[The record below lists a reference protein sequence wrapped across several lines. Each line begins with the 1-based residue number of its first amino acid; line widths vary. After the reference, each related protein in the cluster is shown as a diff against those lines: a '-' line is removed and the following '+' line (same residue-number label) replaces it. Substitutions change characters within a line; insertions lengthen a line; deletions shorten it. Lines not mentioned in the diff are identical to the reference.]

1 MMRRH
6 RLFSFIHGTYHQPW
20 YTSYERKRRNTMWHK
35 TTTHKQLD
43 INGMTYNVTQIEAS
57 ESFTVQNKK
66 ITKGT
71 LGGFID
77 DASKL
82 SPTFFCDEAT
92 IIVDSEIQGSV
103 YVQQSLLLSSHIQT
117 DGLIT
122 KTQLSF
128 CTLKSD
134 YVSIEATTRLQLLAL
149 RTTGETFRLQSN
161 GQLNNCAFHGD
172 VDIQTTTI
180 TLASMEWSGKKF
192 VATGTLHIQQSDL
205 ATVYWTSHDTTI
217 KRCSAQLH
225 TLSLNVGTFINCA
238 CQGISFNLQSA
249 TWHDCDMSIQSL
261 QLTMNEL
268 DNVTIFS
275 PLGQLLISAP
285 FISGESFSLHFEK
298 INKQLSSD
306 SPLLLSKDFLI

>member
-1 MMRRH
+1 
-6 RLFSFIHGTYHQPW
+6 
-20 YTSYERKRRNTMWHK
+20 MWHK

-43 INGMTYNVTQIEAS
+43 INGITYNLTQIEAS
-57 ESFTVQNKK
+57 ESFTVQNKQ

-103 YVQQSLLLSSHIQT
+103 YMQQSMLVSSHIQT
-117 DGLIT
+117 DGLLT

-134 YVSIEATTRLQLLAL
+134 YVSIESTAQLQLLAL
-149 RTTGETFRLQSN
+149 RTTGEEFLLQSN
-161 GQLNNCAFHGD
+161 GQLNDCAFHGA

-192 VATGTLHIQQSDL
+192 VATGTLHIQQSNL
-205 ATVYWTSHDTTI
+205 AAVYWTSHHTVV
-217 KRCSAQLH
+217 KRCSVQLH
-225 TLSLNVGTFINCA
+225 TCSLDAGTFVNCLF
-238 CQGISFNLQSA
+238 QGINVNLQSA
-249 TWHDCDMSIQSL
+249 TWHDCDMSINSL
-261 QLTMNEL
+261 QLTMSEL

-275 PLGQLLISAP
+275 PFGLLSLSAP
-285 FISGESFSLHFEK
+285 RISGESFSLHFEK
-298 INKQLSSD
+298 IDKQLSSD
-306 SPLLLSKDFLI
+306 SPLTLSKDFLI

>member
-1 MMRRH
+1 
-6 RLFSFIHGTYHQPW
+6 
-20 YTSYERKRRNTMWHK
+20 MWHK

-77 DASKL
+77 DASNL

-149 RTTGETFRLQSN
+149 RTTGEAFLLQSN
-161 GQLNNCAFHGD
+161 GQLNDCAFHGD
-172 VDIQTTTI
+172 VDIQTATI

-192 VATGTLHIQQSDL
+192 VATGKLHIQQSDL
-205 ATVYWTSHDTTI
+205 ATVYWTSHQI
-217 KRCSAQLH
+217 VVVKRCSVQLH
-225 TLSLNVGTFINCA
+225 TLSLNAGTLVNCV
-238 CQGISFNLQSA
+238 CQGINFDLQHA
-249 TWHDCDMSIQSL
+249 TWHDCDISIQSL
-261 QLTMNEL
+261 QLTMSEL

-275 PLGQLLISAP
+275 PLGQLLISSP

-298 INKQLSSD
+298 INRQLSSN